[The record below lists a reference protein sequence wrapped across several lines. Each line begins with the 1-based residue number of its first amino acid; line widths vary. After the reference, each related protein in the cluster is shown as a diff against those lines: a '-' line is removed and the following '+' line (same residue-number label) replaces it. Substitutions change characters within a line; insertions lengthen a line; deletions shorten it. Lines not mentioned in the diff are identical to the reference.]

1 MYYICSL
8 KFSFYRFFKNK
19 IMKSLLNKY
28 DLEPYFKRKGFK
40 ASLFLLCFFG
50 IFSTLSAQTYFKVSG
65 GNVNINGNAHLK
77 TENLIISNES
87 SINVSSDNAG
97 IVLNGNLENQTNETQ
112 VFEKGSIVFQ
122 SEKKQ
127 KISGSNHFEF
137 NDVQL
142 KTKELELQQDI
153 VVRNSIV
160 FDSGDLNL
168 QDKNLSLALNARVV
182 NESNQN
188 RIYSELAGVNSTG
201 KVIAEVNLN
210 NGMNQNVA
218 GLGIDINSTSYVGRQ
233 IIERHHNQIQL
244 DAENK
249 SIKRGFYLPSFGEV
263 SSINFVN
270 IHYFS
275 SELSNQSHEKLS
287 VYALGNNL
295 ENVQINT
302 KINEFENK
310 AFMILDNVD
319 GDYQTSQLSY
329 FTLLD
334 KSNQI
339 EPTIKDLKFE
349 CIDRNIE
356 IGFLVDRQLEGTYFV
371 LDYFNEGNLVKSE
384 IISQQKTE
392 IKEVLH
398 KTRLHEN
405 TLVISEV
412 VIQQFNNKGDKQDE
426 RVLKPCNCLDDEY
439 FVFYAENSRSVNVR
453 FTTTNKD
460 FYNLEVYNMLGNL
473 VYSERVF
480 MDEGANLHK
489 LDASIFSNS
498 VYIIKMANSTKNFS
512 SKIATTNKY

>member
-1 MYYICSL
+1 
-8 KFSFYRFFKNK
+8 
-19 IMKSLLNKY
+19 MKKTKCKLLG
-28 DLEPYFKRKGFK
+28 DDCFK
-40 ASLFLLCFFG
+40 AQVFSALL
-50 IFSTLSAQTYFKVSG
+50 IFSIIFGMQLTSNSQTYFKVSG
-65 GNVNINGNAHLK
+65 GNVNINGDAQLK
-77 TENLIISNES
+77 AENLILANQS
-87 SINVSSDNAG
+87 SIHVNSDNAG
-97 IVLNGNLENQTNETQ
+97 IVIYGNLENQTNEAQ
-112 VFEKGSIVFQ
+112 VLEKGVIVFQ

-127 KISGSNHFEF
+127 KISGNNSFEF

-142 KTKELELQQDI
+142 KTKELDLHQNL
-153 VVRNSIV
+153 VVNNSLVIE
-160 FDSGDLNL
+160 SGCLNL

-249 SIKRGFYLPSFGEV
+249 SIKRGFYLPNFGEV

-310 AFMILDNVD
+310 AFIILDNVD

-334 KSNQI
+334 KSSQI

-356 IGFLVDRQLEGTYFV
+356 IGFLVNRQLEGTYFV

-384 IISQQKTE
+384 IISQQKTD

-398 KTRLHEN
+398 KTSLHEN

-473 VYSERVF
+473 VYSERIF
-480 MDEGANLHK
+480 MDEGPNSHRI
-489 LDASIFSNS
+489 DASIFSNS
-498 VYIIKMANSTKNFS
+498 VYIIKMTNNKKNFS